1 MVGPGKRY
9 VTAPPSC
16 PSVHAY
22 HLSSFLS
29 GWVPG
34 EYHTLASTHTNK
46 LYVDAAVL
54 SMLPLLGSNT
64 NRLVLSTSRKF
75 STSSI

>member
-29 GWVPG
+29 GLVPG
-34 EYHTLASTHTNK
+34 EYDALTSIHTNQ
-46 LYVDAAVL
+46 LHVNAAVL
-54 SMLPLLGSNT
+54 SMSPWLGSNT
-64 NRLVLSTSRKF
+64 NRLVLFTSRKF